1 MTTPIYKTVL
11 HNAALIGM
19 VAALGA
25 CSLFHEKEEYKLPG
39 ERISIMELQ
48 QSLEPDA
55 QDLNAGEI
63 AIPSTW
69 KNAFWPQA
77 GGYPNHAMQNLA
89 LHDGPLSKVWS
100 ADIGDGSSSELP
112 LNAQP
117 IVVDGRVYTLDTDS
131 SLRAFDAANGKLQWK
146 IDVASE
152 TEDDRVISGGIGY
165 GEKRLFVTNGYNEIL
180 ALLPSDGRILWRKKI
195 ASPSRAAP
203 TVLNGQVYVATLDN
217 RLTALDVE
225 TGAFLWDFQG
235 ANETA
240 GLVGAASPALDG
252 EMIVAAFSSGE
263 LAALRAANGTLL
275 WGDNL
280 SNLRRVGQGG
290 GVTGLAD
297 IKGLPV
303 IDSGIVI
310 AVSFSGKL
318 VAIDQVSGAR
328 IWQREISGSE
338 TPWVAG
344 NTVYTL
350 SSDNQLIAL
359 GRESGVIY
367 WVSDLTQDKGDD
379 QIVLTGPIMAGG
391 RLIVAGTDGMMIE
404 VNPLNG
410 AILNESDIGSDILI
424 APIVADERLYVLSE
438 NGMLS
443 AYQ

>member
-1 MTTPIYKTVL
+1 MKTLFKTLMFGAVISL
-11 HNAALIGM
+11 T
-19 VAALGA
+19 A
-25 CSLFHEKEEYKLPG
+25 CSVFKEKEEYILPG

-55 QDLNAGEI
+55 QELNAGEI
-63 AIPSTW
+63 VIPGSW

-89 LHDGPLSKVWS
+89 LNNGPLTKVWS
-100 ADIGDGSSSELP
+100 TDIGDGSSDELP

-117 IVVDGRVYTLDTDS
+117 IVVDGRIFTLDTDS
-131 SLRAFDAANGKLQWK
+131 SLRSHNAANGKLQWK
-146 IDVASE
+146 VDVASE
-152 TEDDRVISGGIGY
+152 AEDDGVISGGIGY
-165 GEKRLFVTNGYNEIL
+165 GDKRVFVTNGYNEIL
-180 ALLPSDGRILWRKKI
+180 AILPEDGRILWRKKI

-203 TVLNGQVYVATLDN
+203 SVLNGQVYVATLDN

-252 EMIVAAFSSGE
+252 EMIVAVFSSGE
-263 LAALRAANGTLL
+263 LAALRAANGSLL

-280 SNLRRVGQGG
+280 SNLRRIGQGG
-290 GVTGLAD
+290 GMIGLAD

-303 IDSGIVI
+303 IDNGIVV

-318 VAIDQVSGAR
+318 VAIDQVTGVR

-338 TPWVAG
+338 TPWVAA
-344 NTVYTL
+344 NVIYVL

-359 GRESGVIY
+359 GRDSGVIY
-367 WVSDLTQDKGDD
+367 WVTDLQQGTDS
-379 QIVLTGPIMAGG
+379 IVLSGPIMAGG
-391 RLIVAGTDGMMIE
+391 RLIVVGTDGLMIE
-404 VNPLNG
+404 VNPQDGSIANS
-410 AILNESDIGSDILI
+410 SDLGSDILI
-424 APIVADERLYVLSE
+424 APIVANEHLYVLNE
-438 NGMLS
+438 NGTLT
-443 AYQ
+443 AYK